1 MWSDWYA
8 NGMQPNYRKEPHM
21 LANTEHDIYG
31 HDTIGMV
38 AIDVNGSIACG
49 TTTNG
54 AAHKIPGRVGDSP
67 VMGAGAY
74 CETGIGGAT
83 QTGDGDQMM
92 IFLPS
97 FAAVGYMRN
106 GDSPTEACEKA
117 VAPISKYYPSA
128 TGALICLNAAG
139 EWGGA
144 KIGMESFS
152 FSVRNASM
160 TSV

>member
-1 MWSDWYA
+1 
-8 NGMQPNYRKEPHM
+8 
-21 LANTEHDIYG
+21 
-31 HDTIGMV
+31 
-38 AIDVNGSIACG
+38 
-49 TTTNG
+49 
-54 AAHKIPGRVGDSP
+54 
-67 VMGAGAY
+67 
-74 CETGIGGAT
+74 
-83 QTGDGDQMM
+83 MM

-144 KIGMESFS
+144 KIGMDSFS

>member
-1 MWSDWYA
+1 MSLSTSHSASMWSDWYA

-83 QTGDGDQMM
+83 QTIKDKWRSNDDFPAQLCSSR
-92 IFLPS
+92 IH
-97 FAAVGYMRN
+97 
-106 GDSPTEACEKA
+106 EK
-117 VAPISKYYPSA
+117 
-128 TGALICLNAAG
+128 
-139 EWGGA
+139 W
-144 KIGMESFS
+144 
-152 FSVRNASM
+152 
-160 TSV
+160 